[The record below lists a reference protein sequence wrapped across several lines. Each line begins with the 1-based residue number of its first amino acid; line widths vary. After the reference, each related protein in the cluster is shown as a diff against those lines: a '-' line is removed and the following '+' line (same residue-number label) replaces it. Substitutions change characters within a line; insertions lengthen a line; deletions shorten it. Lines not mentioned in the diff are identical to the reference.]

1 MTIKLFGALL
11 VIAGCGGFGF
21 MIASS
26 HRKEVKTLRQ
36 FISALDFMD
45 CEIQYR
51 LTALP
56 ELCRLTAAAS
66 YGVVRS
72 AFNALAA
79 QLDDQNSPDVEKCMR
94 VALKKTGD
102 IPKLTRKAM
111 ELLGSSLGRFDLEGQ
126 LKGLEAVRSE
136 SRRILD
142 TYTKNQDVRLRSYQT
157 LGLCA
162 GAAIAILFI

>member
-11 VIAGCGGFGF
+11 IIAGCGGFGF

-56 ELCRLTAAAS
+56 DLCRMTASAS
-66 YGVVRS
+66 CGVVRN

-79 QLDDQNSPDVEKCMR
+79 ELENQISPNVEKCMCA
-94 VALKKTGD
+94 ALENTRD
-102 IPKLTRKAM
+102 VPKLTRRAL
-111 ELLGSSLGRFDLEGQ
+111 ELLGSSLGRFALEGQ